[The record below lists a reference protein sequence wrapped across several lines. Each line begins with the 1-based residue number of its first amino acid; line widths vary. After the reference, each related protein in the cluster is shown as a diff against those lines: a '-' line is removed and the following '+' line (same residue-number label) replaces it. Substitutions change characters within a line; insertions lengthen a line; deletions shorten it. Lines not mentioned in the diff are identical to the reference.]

1 MDSLSSAEGEWIHHL
16 HSFNTQCVEEL
27 DAMIPDQSSRYRM
40 TYFRRDFKAAFHAPP
55 SASDAPGVVYWLRK
69 TNPNGSVQWKAGRTN
84 DMGRRLREW
93 RRQCRRCR
101 IKIVHETP
109 TRFAKKLER
118 ALHRFLKTADVWKQP
133 CACQSCRVK
142 HREEFEVE
150 RIGGVE
156 KAIKVTRL
164 IGKIVD
170 SK

>member
-1 MDSLSSAEGEWIHHL
+1 MDRLSSDE
-16 HSFNTQCVEEL
+16 EEL
-27 DAMIPDQSSRYRM
+27 YAMTPDQSSRYRT
-40 TYFRRDFKAAFHAPP
+40 TYSRRGVKAAIRAPP
-55 SASDAPGVVYWLRK
+55 SASDAPGVVYWLKK
-69 TNPNGSVQWKAGRTN
+69 TSPDGSVEWKAGRTN
-84 DMGRRLREW
+84 DSRRRLREW
-93 RRQCRRCR
+93 RRQCRRSR
-101 IKIVHETP
+101 IKLVHETP
-109 TRFAKKLER
+109 TRYAKKLER